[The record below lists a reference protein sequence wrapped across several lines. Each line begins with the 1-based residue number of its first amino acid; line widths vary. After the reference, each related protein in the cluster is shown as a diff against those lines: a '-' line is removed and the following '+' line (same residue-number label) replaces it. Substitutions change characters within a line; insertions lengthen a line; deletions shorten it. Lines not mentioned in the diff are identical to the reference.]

1 MTQNLIIR
9 STAAIGEAV
18 LQRRKQLGL
27 KQMDAAGLV
36 GVGVRFLSELER
48 GKETLEIGKVLQVVS
63 GLGLTL
69 HLEIPGES

>member
-1 MTQNLIIR
+1 MTQKLVIR
-9 STAAIGEAV
+9 STTTIGEAV

-48 GKETLEIGKVLQVVS
+48 GKQTLEIGKVLQVIS

-69 HLEIPGES
+69 HLESPGEA

>member
-1 MTQNLIIR
+1 MPEKLVIR
-9 STAAIGEAV
+9 STAAVGEAV
-18 LQRRKQLGL
+18 LQRRRQLGL

-48 GKETLEIGKVLQVVS
+48 GKETLEIGKVLRVVS

-69 HLEIPGES
+69 HLESPGEP